1 MEFPMIVIAIVTMAI
16 GLGGACFWLGRYVE
30 RLAWN
35 KLIWQGKLPKPKKTP
50 KRFGNPIVEGKY
62 YDSRNQE

>member
-1 MEFPMIVIAIVTMAI
+1 MELPMIVIAIVSMAI
-16 GLGGACFWLGRYVE
+16 GLGGVCFWLGRYVE

-62 YDSRNQE
+62 YEVAEA